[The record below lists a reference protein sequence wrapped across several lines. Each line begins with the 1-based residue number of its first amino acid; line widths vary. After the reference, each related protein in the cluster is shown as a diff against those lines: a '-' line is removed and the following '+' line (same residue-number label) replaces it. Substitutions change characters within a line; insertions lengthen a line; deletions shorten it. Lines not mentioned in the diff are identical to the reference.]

1 MCSHNQLLPYIC
13 INDGRFKLYVFSLIY
28 RWATD
33 LKPLS
38 DQSALRQVP
47 AVVPRPRPA
56 LTRPL
61 IATSGQ
67 LCHDVVLWFPYDKLR
82 TILRYFYLLIWVIL
96 CTFFFF
102 ISISLACLE
111 IKELWFRQSVKGQY
125 EWNPKCSTRLTISDG
140 KWPVFV

>member
-13 INDGRFKLYVFSLIY
+13 INDGRFQLYVFSLIY

-82 TILRYFYLLIWVIL
+82 TILRYLYLLIWIIL
-96 CTFFFF
+96 CTFFFYF
-102 ISISLACLE
+102 NILSMP
-111 IKELWFRQSVKGQY
+111 RNKGTLVPQY
-125 EWNPKCSTRLTISDG
+125 VWNPKCSTRLTISDG
-140 KWPVFV
+140 KWPVFI